1 MVLICYDGS
10 PDARSAIERAGEL
23 MGGEPATILTVW
35 EPYTEALA
43 RTPSAVGLSPGFPDL
58 EGIDELSQKNA
69 EQVSREGTDL
79 AKRLGLN
86 AQPRVVAQTTSIA
99 NTILAHCEAVGA
111 SVIVIGTRGRTGL
124 KSLLLG
130 SVSHGVLQH
139 ADVAVMV
146 VPSPEIAESRQR
158 QRREHASA

>member
-10 PDARSAIERAGEL
+10 SDARSAIEHAGEL
-23 MGGEPATILTVW
+23 LSGQPVTILTVW
-35 EPYTEALA
+35 ERFTEALA
-43 RTPSAVGLSPGFPDL
+43 RTPTAVGLSPGFPDT
-58 EGIDELSQKNA
+58 EGIDDLSRRTA
-69 EQVSREGTDL
+69 EQVAHEGTEL

-86 AQPRVVAQTTSIA
+86 AEPRVVAQTASVT
-99 NTILAHCEAVGA
+99 NTILAHADAVGA
-111 SVIVIGTRGRTGL
+111 SAIVMGTRGNTGL

-146 VPSPEIAESRQR
+146 VPSPEVAQSRQR
-158 QRREHASA
+158 QRREDPSR

>member
-10 PDARSAIERAGEL
+10 ADARAAIERAGEL
-23 MGGEPATILTVW
+23 LKGAPAMILTVW

-43 RTPSAVGLSPGFPDL
+43 RTPTAVGLSPSFPDS

-69 EQVSREGTDL
+69 EEVAQQGTDL

-86 AQPRVVAQTTSIA
+86 AQPRVVAHTASIT
-99 NTILAHCEAVGA
+99 NTILAQADAVGA
-111 SVIVIGTRGRTGL
+111 SAIVMGTRGRTGL

-130 SVSHGVLQH
+130 SVSHGVIQH
-139 ADVAVMV
+139 ADVPVLI

-158 QRREHASA
+158 ERRERAAS

>member
-23 MGGEPATILTVW
+23 MAGEPTTILTVW
-35 EPYTEALA
+35 ERYTEVLA
-43 RTPSAVGLSPGFPDL
+43 RTASAVALSPGFPDS

-69 EQVSREGTDL
+69 QQVCQEGTDL
-79 AKRLGLN
+79 AKRVGLN
-86 AQPRVVAQTTSIA
+86 AQPRVVAQTASIT
-99 NTILAHCEAVGA
+99 NTILAHSEAVGA
-111 SVIVIGTRGRTGL
+111 SAIVMGTRGRTGL

-139 ADVAVMV
+139 ADIAVMV
-146 VPSPEIAESRQR
+146 VPSPEIAQSRQR
-158 QRREHASA
+158 QRQEHASA